1 MWEKTHYANVIIT
14 NRFLNCVRMK
24 QIKYINELKKLSLEE
39 LVDLLSTQTSLLIQM
54 HARGA
59 SDEEFEKCKSLIQL
73 VQQEIKSRKKI
84 NNH

>member
-1 MWEKTHYANVIIT
+1 
-14 NRFLNCVRMK
+14 MK

-54 HARGA
+54 HTSGA